1 MKRAH
6 DLSLTQVNNY
16 LASYI
21 EYLNV
26 KIKNNEM
33 KNKNVFGFLMNPF
46 TRIAGWQA
54 FGLGLFFVVLMGLL
68 GAYSDIAFDGV
79 IDMHMIDIS
88 LLQSFLYLGIDL
100 VCLVVVMWMTGLI
113 VSRKFRFIDILGT
126 MTLAKAPF
134 LLLSIAGFFTAAPEL
149 SEIYKDPYVIFQ
161 SISFIILIVLSI
173 PVIIWSITLMY
184 NAFKVSCDIKGSKL
198 TGVFIIGLLVS
209 EVLSKILIYLF
220 V

>member
-54 FGLGLFFVVLMGLL
+54 FGLGIFFVVLMGLL

-79 IDMHMIDIS
+79 IDMHIIDIS

-113 VSRKFRFIDILGT
+113 VSGKFRFIDILGT

-173 PVIIWSITLMY
+173 TVIIWSITLMY

>member
-54 FGLGLFFVVLMGLL
+54 FGLGIFFVVLMGLL

-79 IDMHMIDIS
+79 IDMHIIDIS
-88 LLQSFLYLGIDL
+88 LLQSFLYIGINL

-113 VSRKFRFIDILGT
+113 VSGKFRFIDILGT

-173 PVIIWSITLMY
+173 TVIIWSITLMY

-198 TGVFIIGLLVS
+198 TGAFIIALLVS
-209 EVLSKILIYLF
+209 EALSKVLIYLF

>member
-1 MKRAH
+1 
-6 DLSLTQVNNY
+6 
-16 LASYI
+16 
-21 EYLNV
+21 
-26 KIKNNEM
+26 M

-100 VCLVVVMWMTGLI
+100 VCLVVVMWITGLL
-113 VSRKFRFIDILGT
+113 VSRNFRFIDILGT
-126 MTLAKAPF
+126 MTLSKAPF
-134 LLLSIAGFFTAAPEL
+134 LLLSIAGFFTATPDL
-149 SEIYKDPYVIFQ
+149 SEIYKDPYIIFQ

-173 PVIIWSITLMY
+173 PVIIWSITLIY
-184 NAFKVSCDIKGSKL
+184 NAFKVSCGIKGSKL
-198 TGVFIIGLLVS
+198 TVAFIIALLVS
-209 EVLSKILIYLF
+209 EAISKVLIYLF